1 MQGSGLRHCQC
12 QGFLF
17 FRKEIVTLKKE
28 RLCTILFLMTLA
40 ALGEYWHA
48 VSGGTEAQ
56 AASFSRRERRWSL
69 PSIPPLEGRRVG
81 PSSLPA
87 SRSGDAGCTQGKR
100 GVAVGRTACP
110 GSRAVQEPRGPRPE
124 SLLGAAASLC
134 TPSPCPQPASCHP
147 DVGGDHMTTGI
158 FRNSS
163 QVTLCR

>member
-17 FRKEIVTLKKE
+17 FRKEVVTLKKE
-28 RLCTILFLMTLA
+28 RLCTILFLTTLA

-56 AASFSRRERRWSL
+56 AASFSMRERRWSL

-81 PSSLPA
+81 LSSLPA

-110 GSRAVQEPRGPRPE
+110 GSRAVQSPE
-124 SLLGAAASLC
+124 AQGQ
-134 TPSPCPQPASCHP
+134 SPCLGLQPLSVPLPRVLSQPLATLRWEE
-147 DVGGDHMTTGI
+147 TT
-158 FRNSS
+158 
-163 QVTLCR
+163 